1 MQSKSVVLRRLEEI
15 EVEIPALKPIFQKI
29 RASQNKVIPLDVVAF
44 GFEREEVIFLEQ
56 NGILLEDGGQYYMPE
71 IFRLGFGYKLDRGAR
86 PKSLN
91 ASASVRPKIAASHT
105 RICKGQSSSASPG

>member
-1 MQSKSVVLRRLEEI
+1 MNFPDRVLTPQSIRDAVEKCSAKKIEEI

-86 PKSLN
+86 PKVLTL
-91 ASASVRPKIAASHT
+91 ARRSAR
-105 RICKGQSSSASPG
+105 R